1 MASFINLK
9 GNGISRTLTSNVIQ
23 SPLAGVTDNIFRK
36 LVRRWSPNSLLFTEM
51 VNATSLQLGHGSEK
65 INQIGYEDG
74 PIGVQIFDNRPF
86 AVAEAAKESENAG
99 AFLIDINMGCPV
111 KKIAKKGGGSALIND
126 PKLAVELIKRIS
138 KAVKIPVTVKTRIGW
153 NKYDESIK
161 DFMLKIQDAGANMLT
176 IHGRTREQGFSGK
189 ADWQKIGEIKE
200 LLEIPVIA
208 NGDIRNGNDAKECL
222 EVTKADG
229 VMIGRGVLGEPW
241 KVGEIEASIRGDKDF
256 KIPSLSEKLS
266 LINEH
271 LEALV
276 EEKGKHGLLIARKHI
291 SWTCKDFPN
300 ANILKSKLVRAK
312 TPEEVKNLIIRTIS
326 NLNNT
331 KSY

>member
-1 MASFINLK
+1 MSSFINLK
-9 GNGISRTLTSNVIQ
+9 GNGKSRTLISNVIQ

-65 INQIGYEDG
+65 INQIGYEEG

-222 EVTKADG
+222 ELTKADG

-300 ANILKSKLVRAK
+300 SNILKSKLVRAK

>member
-1 MASFINLK
+1 MTCFINIK
-9 GNGISRTLTSNVIQ
+9 GNGISRTLKSNVIQ

-36 LVRRWSPNSLLFTEM
+36 LVRKWSPNSLLFTEM
-51 VNATSLQLGHGSEK
+51 VNATSLKLGHGNEK
-65 INQIGYEDG
+65 INQISDEDG
-74 PIGVQIFDNRPF
+74 PIGVQIFDNRPC

-153 NKYDESIK
+153 GKYDETVK
-161 DFMLKIQDAGANMLT
+161 DFMLRIQDAGANMLT
-176 IHGRTREQGFSGK
+176 IHGRTRDQGFSGK
-189 ADWQKIGEIKE
+189 ADWQKIAEIKE

-222 EVTKADG
+222 KITNADG
-229 VMIGRGVLGEPW
+229 VMIGRGTLGAPW
-241 KVGEIEASIRGDKDF
+241 KVGEIEASISGDKDF
-256 KIPSLSEKLS
+256 KVPSLMEKLS

-276 EEKGKHGLLIARKHI
+276 AEKGDHGLLIARKHI

-300 ANILKSKLVRAK
+300 ANILRNKLVRAK

-326 NLNNT
+326 NINNT
-331 KSY
+331 KS

>member
-1 MASFINLK
+1 MSSFINLK
-9 GNGISRTLTSNVIQ
+9 GNGKSRTLISNVIQ

-276 EEKGKHGLLIARKHI
+276 EEKGEHGLLIARKHI

-300 ANILKSKLVRAK
+300 SNILKSKLVRAK